1 MKSLQELRRGKCP
14 NPSKWRRSSRRFSSS
29 PPAHSRKKSLAPVQL
44 EPVYDKYGVATYVPA
59 AAGAVSDEA
68 GGDGAAVPGSG
79 DGDDSGQNRNQNRN
93 ENQNTN
99 ENQASNENQNQN
111 QNQSG
116 N

>member
-1 MKSLQELRRGKCP
+1 MSKFIKVASVIPALLFVAACAQQEEVV
-14 NPSKWRRSSRRFSSS
+14 
-29 PPAHSRKKSLAPVQL
+29 APVQL

-59 AAGAVSDEA
+59 TAAAVSDDS
-68 GGDGAAVPGSG
+68 GGGGAVVPGSDDG
-79 DGDDSGQNRNQNRN
+79 VDGDDSGQNRNQNRT

-99 ENQASNENQNQN
+99 ENQTSNSNQN